1 MTPAAQPL
9 RKVTRVAVG
18 VLLRA
23 DGFVLLADR
32 PAGKPFAGYW
42 EFPGGKIEPGEP
54 VAEALARE
62 LHEELGIDIEAS
74 RPWVTF
80 EFDYPHAFV
89 ELQFRLV
96 RQWRGDPH
104 AREGQRLRF
113 VDPAGELPQPLLPA
127 AVPPLRWLRLPRR
140 AIAVTAP
147 DVTAAT
153 TSASGPW
160 PVADATPQLVIVE
173 ANWLAGRLSSERV
186 FSELRR
192 RSGNHAAILLAS
204 GPGAR
209 QAAGAS
215 GVVVEGCAVVEKP
228 AVAGAWHGAW
238 VDSEHDARL
247 APGRGF
253 DFIVIRSSRLGER
266 LREKPAALPAY
277 FPAGPAGE
285 AMVSLGGED
294 GQGVWI
300 DLRRRTASGQSA
312 SAQD

>member
-1 MTPAAQPL
+1 M
-9 RKVTRVAVG
+9 RG
-18 VLLRA
+18 

-62 LHEELGIDIEAS
+62 LHEELGIDIAS
-74 RPWVTF
+74 STPWVTF
-80 EFDYPHAFV
+80 EFDYPHAYV

-96 RQWRGDPH
+96 RQWKGEPH

-127 AVPPLRWLRLPRR
+127 AVPPLRWLLLPRT

-147 DVTAAT
+147 EVMSPTTCHSAPWTAA
-153 TSASGPW
+153 S
-160 PVADATPQLVIVE
+160 ATPQLVIVE
-173 ANWLAGRLSSERV
+173 ANWQVGHLSSEQV
-186 FSELRR
+186 FSALRH
-192 RSGNHAAILLAS
+192 RSGNHAAIFLAT

-215 GVVVEGCAVVEKP
+215 GVVLDGCTIGATP
-228 AVAGAWHGAW
+228 AVAGAWNGAW
-238 VDSEHDARL
+238 VDSENDARL

-253 DFIVIRSSRLGER
+253 DFIVVRSSRMGER
-266 LREKPAALPAY
+266 LRENPAALPAY
-277 FPAGPAGE
+277 FAADPGTE
-285 AMVSLGGED
+285 AVASPGTEY

-300 DLRRRTASGQSA
+300 DLRRRTASPPGSA
-312 SAQD
+312 LAQD